1 MFLSE
6 LQTYLAREF
15 TYPVD
20 RNTVIQ
26 RIGSLEIEAPNT
38 DDSETVTTILQPLGI
53 ATFESSDDLF
63 ETIFG
68 NVSDEYIGRK
78 YYDDRGG
85 NQLEV
90 HPGPMDERD
99 ISF

>member
-1 MFLSE
+1 MKLSS
-6 LQTYLAREF
+6 LRAYLAQEF

-20 RNTVIQ
+20 TKTV
-26 RIGSLEIEAPNT
+26 LEEAGAVQIDAPNST
-38 DDSETVTTILQPLGI
+38 DTQTIRTILTPLG
-53 ATFESSDDLF
+53 AVSFESPDVLF

-85 NQLEV
+85 NQLEG
-90 HPGPMDERD
+90 HPGPVDELNR
-99 ISF
+99 SF